1 MAHPNSAGPAIRIKP
16 GKGRD
21 LSLSRDD
28 WRALDRLQDG
38 VPAEIRPFA
47 PVAEELGLSEK
58 GLLTRL
64 RHWSEAGLLTRFGPL
79 FDAERLGG
87 AVCLCAMSVPE
98 PRFEDVAKVVN
109 SHREVAHNYARDH
122 TLNMWFVVS
131 SDDPSHID
139 EALRKIETECGLEV
153 LRFPKLNEFY
163 IGLKVTPPEETGLA
177 SPPLPPAARCED
189 VHFTEEDRKLVEAMQ
204 AGIALVPRPFVRI
217 AEDLGT
223 SEEAVIER
231 TREMLS
237 RGAIRRIAAVPNH
250 YALGLSENAMTVW
263 DIADDALED
272 VGRRIGA
279 LPFVSHCYERPR
291 HPPEWPYNLFAMVHG
306 RSKAEIE
313 AKIAALK
320 EACGPHLRAE
330 DRLVSTRIL
339 KKTGLRLQPSTP
351 VTPPQGGKA
360 CSA

>member
-1 MAHPNSAGPAIRIKP
+1 MAHPNKAGPAIRIKP

-21 LSLSRDD
+21 ISLSRDD
-28 WRALDRLQDG
+28 WRVLDRLQDG
-38 VPAEIRPFA
+38 IPAESRPFA
-47 PVAEELGLSEK
+47 AVAEELGLSEK

-98 PRFEDVAKVVN
+98 PRFDAVADVVN
-109 SHREVAHNYARDH
+109 AHREVAHNYARDH
-122 TLNMWFVVS
+122 ALNMWFVVA
-131 SDDPSHID
+131 SDDPLRI
-139 EALRKIETECGLEV
+139 EAAVQAIEAECGLDV

-163 IGLKVTPPEETGLA
+163 IGLKVTPPEETGLV
-177 SPPLPPAARCED
+177 SRPLPPATRCED
-189 VHFTEEDRKLVEAMQ
+189 VPFTEEDRKLVEAMQ
-204 AGIALVPRPFVRI
+204 AGIALVPRPFVRV
-217 AEDLGT
+217 AEDLDT
-223 SEEAVIER
+223 SEGAVIER
-231 TREMLS
+231 TRGMIA

-250 YALGLSENAMTVW
+250 YALGWSENAMTVW

-272 VGRRIGA
+272 VGRKIGT

-291 HPPEWPYNLFAMVHG
+291 HLPDWPYNLFAMVHG

-313 AKIAALK
+313 TKISALR
-320 EACGPHLRAE
+320 EACGPHLRSANQ
-330 DRLVSTRIL
+330 LVSTRIL
-339 KKTGLRLQPSTP
+339 KKTGLRLQPSNTVAP
-351 VTPPQGGKA
+351 SQGGKA